1 MVNRAKAKGSK
12 GEYDCINLLQPI
24 VDKVYTEAGLT
35 PPTLKRNLEQ
45 TRSGGCDLI
54 GLDWLALEVK
64 RQETLNLNA
73 WWAQTMASAKQ
84 IGAEP
89 VLMYRQNNKP
99 WRIRMVGL
107 LPNVPNS
114 ARVIMEISL
123 EAFLIYVKERTKMH
137 ISVMREPE
145 SSSPHYSAN

>member
-1 MVNRAKAKGSK
+1 MANKAKTKGSK
-12 GEYDCINLLQPI
+12 GEYDAINLLQPI
-24 VDKVYTEAGLT
+24 VNRVYSEAGLT

-45 TRSGGCDLI
+45 TRAGGCDLI

-73 WWAQTMASAKQ
+73 WWKQTITSAAQ

-99 WRIRMVGL
+99 WRIRMIGL
-107 LPNVPNS
+107 LPNTPDTV
-114 ARVIMEISL
+114 RIIMEISL
-123 EAFLIYVKERTKMH
+123 EAFLVYVEKRTRSHIKEFYNGP
-137 ISVMREPE
+137 S
-145 SSSPHYSAN
+145 N

>member
-12 GEYDCINLLQPI
+12 GEYDAINLLQPI
-24 VDKVYTEAGLT
+24 VNRVYGEEGLT

-45 TRSGGCDLI
+45 TRSGGCDLV

-73 WWAQTMASAKQ
+73 WWQQTITSAKQ

-99 WRIRMVGL
+99 WRIRMIGL
-107 LPNVPNS
+107 LTPS
-114 ARVIMEISL
+114 DESIRVIADISL
-123 EAFLIYVKERTKMH
+123 EAFLIYVEKRTRAH
-137 ISVMREPE
+137 IRVMREPT
-145 SSSPHYSAN
+145 AN